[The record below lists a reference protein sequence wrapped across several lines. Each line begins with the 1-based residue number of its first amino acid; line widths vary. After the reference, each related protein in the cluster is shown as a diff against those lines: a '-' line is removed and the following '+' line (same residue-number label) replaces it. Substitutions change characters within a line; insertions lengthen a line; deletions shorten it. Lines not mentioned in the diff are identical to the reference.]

1 MIAKLIAFT
10 CLGLLLITPARADD
24 IEKCQGK
31 LKCRASSTVYQGAR
45 QLSGSQPPSN
55 SARPTADSHLGKSGK
70 RR

>member
-1 MIAKLIAFT
+1 MIAKLIGFT

-31 LKCRASSTVYQGAR
+31 LKCRASTVSQGAR
-45 QLSGSQPPSN
+45 QLSGSQPLSN
-55 SARPTADSHLGKSGK
+55 SARPTGASHIGTSGK

>member
-1 MIAKLIAFT
+1 MIAKLIGFT

-24 IEKCQGK
+24 IEKCQAK
-31 LKCRASSTVYQGAR
+31 LKCRASSTVSHGAR

-55 SARPTADSHLGKSGK
+55 SARPAASQLVTSGK